1 METVNQS
8 FVEKKPLPNSTAV
21 LVLGILSLIF
31 WCLIGLI
38 LGIIGLV
45 ISKEGKTLYE
55 KNPTAYTGYGSLNAG
70 RVLCI
75 IGIILNGIGY
85 VIAIGWMLVVAG
97 IVTSFGGFSGFH
109 GF

>member
-1 METVNQS
+1 METVDQS

-45 ISKEGKTLYE
+45 ISKEGKNLYE
-55 KNPTAYTGYGSLNAG
+55 KNPTAYSGYGSLNAG

-85 VIAIGWMLVVAG
+85 AIAIGWMLIAAG
-97 IVTSFGGFSGFH
+97 IISSFGGLSGFH